1 MTETE
6 MREVLARHLAAEAK
20 HDPQAAAATY
30 VEDGYYELVPLGIR
44 FDGRDMVAFQYAS
57 SYETIKNSSATYEWE
72 LVRGDTIVQCGRLT
86 GEVGEQMLG
95 IPMTGDRFDFPFTA
109 VITFRDGMMEG
120 EHVYY
125 DLDLFCQQA
134 GVDAD
139 AIRAAASALQAPA
152 PA

>member
-1 MTETE
+1 MLGVVVHRRPHGQHPGTGIGVAGHPADEACRTQDALIGDQPPGLDIT
-6 MREVLARHLAAEAK
+6 RE
-20 HDPQAAAATY
+20 D
-30 VEDGYYELVPLGIR
+30 
-44 FDGRDMVAFQYAS
+44 
-57 SYETIKNSSATYEWE
+57 
-72 LVRGDTIVQCGRLT
+72 
-86 GEVGEQMLG
+86 VGAQMLG
-95 IPMTGDRFDFPFTA
+95 IPMTGDRFDLPFTA